1 LVFCR
6 VGDSA
11 KSAFHS
17 NPTNTVFDAKRL
29 MGRQMDDPKLKDDI
43 KHWPFQV
50 EEKNGKPSITVHY
63 QGEKRDFVGLVV
75 GRASR
80 C

>member
-1 LVFCR
+1 
-6 VGDSA
+6 
-11 KSAFHS
+11 
-17 NPTNTVFDAKRL
+17 
-29 MGRQMDDPKLKDDI
+29 MDDPKLKDDI